1 MSRLQTL
8 SDVSGLPIAEINDL
22 FVKVQENQ
30 RRLNGCPRHNFG
42 AVVLVSSISAKWTCQ
57 VCGGE
62 MSISDIRL
70 YAAGYVAHGGTES
83 DVWTLTR
90 VKG

>member
-1 MSRLQTL
+1 MAR
-8 SDVSGLPIAEINDL
+8 
-22 FVKVQENQ
+22 
-30 RRLNGCPRHNFG
+30 
-42 AVVLVSSISAKWTCQ
+42 WTCQ

-90 VKG
+90 AKG